1 MSMPAEA
8 EAEPVNDEAADTA
21 DVEPVEPVPA
31 VAPKVEVVGGAGA
44 EVPGPSSD
52 AASDAVLDSEAGSP
66 EAMSMPAEAEP
77 VNDEAADTAD
87 VEPVEPVPAV
97 EPGVEVVG
105 GAGAEVPG
113 PSSDAASDAVLDSG
127 KNKQEEQ

>member
-1 MSMPAEA
+1 
-8 EAEPVNDEAADTA
+8 
-21 DVEPVEPVPA
+21 
-31 VAPKVEVVGGAGA
+31 
-44 EVPGPSSD
+44 
-52 AASDAVLDSEAGSP
+52 
-66 EAMSMPAEAEP
+66 MPAEAEP

-105 GAGAEVPG
+105 GAGTEVPG
-113 PSSDAASDAVLDSG
+113 PSSDAASDAVLDSE